1 MTTSGNLQYSPV
13 LTEISVGFE
22 NAGMLADLIFP
33 PIPVDTETFKWMRFA
48 ASSAF
53 DIYNN
58 AANQDSEVPQ
68 VKSGGAL
75 ISGQVYDYAL
85 REPVN
90 TLLEQASTQVGY
102 SQKARVVRKLLG
114 HQSLAREYRVLTAL
128 VTDGNYLSSHLLTAG
143 SGDSP
148 YIWTNTSATPIKDC
162 LLMLDTLPVVPGGRR
177 IAVFSQAAWVLFR
190 THGTVLDAV
199 KYTGV
204 GGAINTDAAKM
215 LLGVDE
221 LLVSKAQIHSGA
233 PNADE
238 ADLSLTY
245 LMGDDVVFLVQPSG
259 MSTPDMSQPAFAYT
273 FRLRVNGQLTPVY
286 TYEAPSR
293 GGHGSTWVQ
302 VACNEDNIV
311 VGKIYGARIK
321 NVAA

>member
-22 NAGMLADLIFP
+22 NAGMLADMLFP

-53 DIYNN
+53 DLYNN
-58 AANQDSEVPQ
+58 AANQDGEVPQ

-75 ISGQVYDYAL
+75 VAGQVYDFAL

-90 TLLEQASTQVGY
+90 TLLEQASTQVGF
-102 SQKARVVRKLLG
+102 SQKARVVKKLLG

-128 VTDGNYLSSHLLTAG
+128 MTDGNYLASHLLTAG
-143 SGDSP
+143 AGDSP
-148 YIWTNTSATPIKDC
+148 FKWTNASATPIKDC
-162 LLMLDTLPVVPGGRR
+162 LLMLDVLPVVPSGRR
-177 IAVFSQAAWVLFR
+177 IAVFSQPAWVAFR
-190 THGTVLDAV
+190 THPTVLDAV
-199 KYTGV
+199 KYTGI
-204 GGAINTDAAKM
+204 GGSINTDAAKM

-221 LLVSKAQIHSGA
+221 LHVSKAQIHTGA

-238 ADLSLTY
+238 DALNLSY
-245 LMGDDVVFLVQPSG
+245 LMGDDVVFMVQPSG
-259 MSTPDMSQPAFAYT
+259 VSTPDMSQPAFAYT

-286 TYEAPSR
+286 TYEAPAR

-302 VACNEDNIV
+302 VACNEDNII
-311 VGKIYGARIK
+311 VGKIYGSRIK
-321 NVAA
+321 DTTA